1 MKSEIIRIGKG
12 TRYDKKYM
20 DGRID
25 MRVLVLQGTPEDVLL
40 ASELRRCRLNR
51 TAVMMYDYYTTH
63 FSVKQLDELFADS
76 HADNLKELIRQAV
89 ISQNIY
95 LLSLFS
101 AEVILSAEQKKL
113 L

>member
-40 ASELRRCRLNR
+40 ASELRR
-51 TAVMMYDYYTTH
+51 
-63 FSVKQLDELFADS
+63 
-76 HADNLKELIRQAV
+76 
-89 ISQNIY
+89 
-95 LLSLFS
+95 
-101 AEVILSAEQKKL
+101 
-113 L
+113 